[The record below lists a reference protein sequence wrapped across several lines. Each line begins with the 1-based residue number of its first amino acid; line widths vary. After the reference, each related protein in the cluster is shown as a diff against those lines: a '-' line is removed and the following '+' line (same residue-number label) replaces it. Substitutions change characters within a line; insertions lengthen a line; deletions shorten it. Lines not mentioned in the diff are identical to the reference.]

1 MLWALIALI
10 VGVLAVPPGA
20 GAQPVGKVARVGIL
34 SVGVAPPPEEIAKSP
49 LLTSLRD
56 LGWIAGQSI
65 VFETRFA
72 AGQTDQLPALAAD
85 LVRLKV
91 DVIVALTNH
100 ETLAAKQ
107 ATTSIPIVMLLG
119 VAPVEAGLVASLA
132 RPGGNITGTTVAP
145 IAGGKYLE
153 LLKEAVPKLARVA
166 VLWDPTFPGITTQ
179 ELLEV
184 DARTLGLTSAVFEA
198 RRPEDVDAALAR
210 IARDRPGALLVA
222 LGGPLLA
229 RIRQIVEF
237 AAQHHLPTIFPG
249 ARIPVDAGGLMSYG
263 YDFPPLLRRAAWYV
277 DRILRGTKPADL
289 PVEQPTTAELVVN
302 LKTATALGL
311 AIPRS
316 LLQRADHVIE

>member
-91 DVIVALTNH
+91 DVILALTNH